1 MQPLRLTVLALL
13 LVFGGWRAW
22 LALRSPEE
30 KILARIERAEEG
42 FNDTRL
48 GPCMDLF
55 ARDFQDETSG
65 FVHDDVKAALVSAF
79 FRESGASAGGGD
91 GSGSDLGKGFL
102 YRIEL
107 EVDELVVEGA
117 GARIVFDATLSERTS
132 EGFREAWSF
141 TVDGRLSE
149 GPDGWKLASTT
160 FRTTDGAIPK

>member
-1 MQPLRLTVLALL
+1 MQPLRLTILALL
-13 LVFGGWRAW
+13 LVFGGWRVW
-22 LALRSPEE
+22 LALRSPED
-30 KILARIERAEEG
+30 KILAKLERAEEG

-65 FVHDDVKAALVSAF
+65 FVHDDVKAALVGAF
-79 FRESGASAGGGD
+79 FRESEAP
-91 GSGSDLGKGFL
+91 GKGFL

-117 GARIVFDATLSERTS
+117 GARIVFDATLSERAS

-160 FRTTDGAIPK
+160 FRTTEGAIPK